1 MRLTGLSRRH
11 MLRLATGAAAALVPA
26 RSLAAAGPAGPKRV
40 MMLLWRGETAAE
52 KGFRAYLE
60 ASGAD
65 ISLTVRDANLEIER
79 VAGFIAEARA
89 TRPDLIYTW
98 GTEITRAVV
107 GPAGA
112 VDPRLHITD
121 IPVVFSVV
129 THPVGSGIVPH
140 IGASGRNVT
149 GVSHVAPMATQVKA
163 LMAYRPVAR
172 VACIYNS
179 ITNVS
184 AVTVRELRDLCRQQG
199 IELVA
204 EAFPLDEEGR
214 PDASAIPRLLA
225 GIAERKPHF
234 LYLGTDS
241 FIAANRAVITD
252 TARQLRLPT
261 FAATEVLV
269 REASALCGLVA
280 PYDAVGRLAALK
292 VLEVLREGRPVGSI
306 PIETLSRFSY
316 IVNMR
321 VAGELGLYPPLAVL
335 DYAEILR

>member
-1 MRLTGLSRRH
+1 MIPTGISRRRT
-11 MLRLATGAAAALVPA
+11 LQ
-26 RSLAAAGPAGPKRV
+26 LAAGMAATLLPIPSRAAIPPAGRKRV
-40 MMLLWRGETAAE
+40 MMMLWRGETVAE
-52 KGFRAYLE
+52 RGFRAYLA

-65 ISLTVRDANLEIER
+65 IELTVRDANLDIAK
-79 VAGFIAEARA
+79 VADFIAEARA

-107 GPAGA
+107 GPSDA
-112 VDPRLHITD
+112 VDPLLHITD
-121 IPVVFSVV
+121 IPVVFSIV
-129 THPVGSGIVPH
+129 THPVGSGIVTK

-149 GVSHVAPMATQVKA
+149 GVSHVAPLATQLKA
-163 LMAYRPVAR
+163 LLAYRR
-172 VACIYNS
+172 VKRIACIYNS
-179 ITNVS
+179 TTNIS
-184 AVTVRELRDLCRQQG
+184 AVTVQELKDLCVRHG
-199 IELVA
+199 IDLVA

-214 PDASAIPRLLA
+214 PDAAAIPRLMA
-225 GIAERKPHF
+225 GIARYQPQF

-241 FIAANRAVITD
+241 FIAANRTVICD
-252 TARQLRLPT
+252 TARKLLLPT

-292 VLEVLREGRPVGSI
+292 VLEVLRNGTAVGQI

-321 VAGELGLYPPLAVL
+321 VAGELDLYPPLAVL
-335 DYAEILR
+335 DYAEILH